1 MFRRC
6 GASRTLR
13 VDEVFFAYRLDVSTE
28 LRALLVDDDPFTR
41 MVLSSLLRELH
52 IDVVAAVG
60 SATEAMETLSAND
73 CEIAVLD
80 LDLGE
85 GPTGIDLAHGLR
97 RIRPT
102 IGIIVLS
109 TYAEPRLIGSKQQ
122 AMPVGARYLV
132 KQTMSES
139 EALGDVIADVI
150 RSPLTIQTRSESS
163 GALSELSDS
172 QVDIMRLIAEGRS
185 NEDIA
190 RLVFLAEGSVE
201 KAIARIIKKLGV
213 KADRTQNQRVMLAQF
228 YFQVT
233 KAGRGPRE

>member
-1 MFRRC
+1 M
-6 GASRTLR
+6 ASN
-13 VDEVFFAYRLDVSTE
+13 

-60 SATEAMETLSAND
+60 SATEAMEVVSTND

-102 IGIIVLS
+102 IAIIVLS

-122 AMPVGARYLV
+122 VLPVGARYLV

-139 EALGDVIADVI
+139 EALGDVIADAI
-150 RSPLTIQTRSESS
+150 RSPLTIQASSESS
-163 GALSELSDS
+163 GTLSELSDS